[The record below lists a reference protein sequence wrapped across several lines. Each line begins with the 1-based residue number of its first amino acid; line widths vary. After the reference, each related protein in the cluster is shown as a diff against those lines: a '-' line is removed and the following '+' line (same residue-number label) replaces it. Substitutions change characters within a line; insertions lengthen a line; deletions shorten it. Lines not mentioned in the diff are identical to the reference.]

1 MRCGAACTDCR
12 GSYARI
18 VLAFGTTRGS
28 AVKVD
33 EIFGPTIQGEGALAG
48 TVTMFVRLGGCD
60 YRCIWCDTLHAVDP
74 ENAVRWAE
82 MTPHDILVKVNQIAP
97 QQRWGD
103 WVTVSGGNP
112 AIWQKELPTLVEE
125 LQIGGWRV
133 NIETQGSVPN
143 DAFKQANTVTLS
155 PKGPSSG
162 MKLDTDKLAQCV
174 ALAGKRA
181 VFKFVVGG
189 PPDMRFAMDIA
200 QRHPEVPVYAQPVT
214 VKGAFP
220 YLATLCETV
229 AQTPELSRWKV
240 IPQLHVLAW
249 GNERGR

>member
-1 MRCGAACTDCR
+1 M
-12 GSYARI
+12 
-18 VLAFGTTRGS
+18 
-28 AVKVD
+28 KVD

-60 YRCIWCDTLHAVDP
+60 YRCSWCDTMHAVDP
-74 ENAVRWAE
+74 ANVGNWTE
-82 MTPHDILVKVNQIAP
+82 MTPDEILVRVNQIGP
-97 QQRWGD
+97 KQRWGD
-103 WVTVSGGNP
+103 WVTISGGNP
-112 AIWQKELPTLVEE
+112 AIWQKELPSLVEE

-133 NIETQGSVPN
+133 NVETQGSVPN
-143 DAFKQANTVTLS
+143 AAFKQANTVTLS

-162 MKLDTDKLAQCV
+162 MQLDTDKLAQCV
-174 ALAGKRA
+174 ELAGQRA
-181 VFKFVVGG
+181 VFKFVVGDAA
-189 PPDMRFAMDIA
+189 DMAFARYIA
-200 QRHPEVPVYAQPVT
+200 SRHPDVPVYAQPVT

-229 AQTPELSRWKV
+229 ARTPDLSRWKV